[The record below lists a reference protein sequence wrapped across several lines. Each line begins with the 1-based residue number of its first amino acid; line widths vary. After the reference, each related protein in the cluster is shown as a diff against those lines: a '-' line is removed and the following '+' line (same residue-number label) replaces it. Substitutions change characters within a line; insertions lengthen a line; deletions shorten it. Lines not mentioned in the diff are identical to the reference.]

1 MDLAISYSPN
11 LKSKQGEGKKKKKE
25 QGMRTEDNQ
34 QRAKIS
40 SMKIN
45 Y

>member
-11 LKSKQGEGKKKKKE
+11 LKSKQGEGKKKKE